1 MFYSLGILKR
11 CESVKL
17 SLPVRTA
24 RAFIINF
31 SGSNLEFMIMASL
44 FMASLFCF
52 FLVLFTN
59 IGARCTHLG
68 LLKGRRPLSSCY
80 LGISLPR
87 FYGLAAWAELFK
99 AGLRQP
105 RVSARFEL
113 RFERLKSSSV
123 LIVLVYKLMI
133 GSSKN
138 NRENYPRKCF

>member
-1 MFYSLGILKR
+1 MYTLGALKG
-11 CESVKL
+11 K
-17 SLPVRTA
+17 TA
-24 RAFIINF
+24 AFI
-31 SGSNLEFMIMASL
+31 LL
-44 FMASLFCF
+44 F
-52 FLVLFTN
+52 
-59 IGARCTHLG
+59 
-68 LLKGRRPLSSCY
+68 
-80 LGISLPR
+80 GISLPR